1 MADIRFDQDVSPQNE
16 LLQREGRIAKPVAVA
31 TSHTRRLRQLAR
43 AWKGL
48 WCKSS
53 IEDMNDHVLRDI
65 GLSPTFPNPLVSR
78 RMWQ

>member
-1 MADIRFDQDVSPQNE
+1 MADIRFDQDVSPQLE
-16 LLQREGRIAKPVAVA
+16 LHLRERRIVGVVTVA
-31 TSHTRRLRQLAR
+31 TSLARRFRELTR

-48 WCKSS
+48 PRNSS

-65 GLSPTFPNPLVSR
+65 GLSPICPNPLVSR